1 MKKKISIVLLG
12 MCMALSLVACGKD
25 EKESEKESKK
35 EKTTTEAYTE
45 NEKTE
50 ETEADKEA
58 NMEEVVEDTTEATTE
73 AEVME
78 IVDAVPEGPAEANF
92 GPDNIGFYMEGVE
105 FKLPMAYSEFY
116 EKVNAL
122 GWDVAEDGVRDSYN
136 GDYKLAEVEF
146 SRAVEGQEDVEWFDI
161 EVINSADTAA
171 YVDLSDPNIQVV
183 KIHIMMYAGSTDIWD
198 SEAPNYVLNFH
209 SDFYIT
215 KEIGLGRNIRNAYA
229 AWGGSF
235 AEDYGDFLWTTGD
248 EMKAGNGMGTAPYIS
263 LSSVK
268 RREDT
273 TLYSELR
280 NHYGECEDVINHI
293 SLQNNPFVQE

>member
-1 MKKKISIVLLG
+1 MKKKVSIMLLG
-12 MCMALSLVACGKD
+12 MSLMLGLVACGKD
-25 EKESEKESKK
+25 DKDNSKSTESKHV
-35 EKTTTEAYTE
+35 TTEVAVEEKDENTE
-45 NEKTE
+45 T
-50 ETEADKEA
+50 
-58 NMEEVVEDTTEATTE
+58 DTTEAIGEDTAETTTE
-73 AEVME
+73 TVVEE

-92 GPDNIGFYMEGVE
+92 GPDNVGFYMQGVE

-116 EKVNAL
+116 EKVTAM
-122 GWDVAEDGVRDSYN
+122 GWSIPEDGVRDSYD

-146 SRAVEGQEDVEWFDI
+146 TRAVEGQDDVEWFDV

-183 KIHIMMYAGSTDIWD
+183 NIHIMMYAGSTDIWD
-198 SEAPNYVLNFH
+198 SKAPNYVLNFH

-215 KEIGLGRNIRNAYA
+215 KEIGLGRNIRNAYN

-235 AEDYGDFLWTTGD
+235 AEDHGEFLWTTGD

-273 TLYSELR
+273 TLYEELR
-280 NHYGECEDVINHI
+280 NHYGECEDVIQHI
-293 SLQNNPFVQE
+293 SLQNNPFVEE

>member
-1 MKKKISIVLLG
+1 MKKKISLALLG
-12 MCMALSLVACGKD
+12 MCMVLTLIACGKEEKDNDKDDKKEKVTTEAVVDDKKDD
-25 EKESEKESKK
+25 EKEAD
-35 EKTTTEAYTE
+35 TT
-45 NEKTE
+45 
-50 ETEADKEA
+50 
-58 NMEEVVEDTTEATTE
+58 EVVEDTTEVTTE
-73 AEVME
+73 AEVIE

-92 GPDNIGFYMEGVE
+92 GPDNVGFYMQGVE

-122 GWDVAEDGVRDSYN
+122 GWDVAEDGVRDSYD

-146 SRAVEGQEDVEWFDI
+146 SRAVEGQEDVEWFNID
-161 EVINSADTAA
+161 VINSADTAA

-209 SDFYIT
+209 TDFYIT

-248 EMKAGNGMGTAPYIS
+248 EMDAGNGMGTAPYIS

-280 NHYGECEDVINHI
+280 NHYGECEDVIKHI